1 MLENRTPL
9 KTCVVGGSLL
19 NVLVTFDFSQLFS
32 SALLAVV
39 GTLVSYFVSKGLK
52 ALFEKDP
59 SN

>member
-1 MLENRTPL
+1 MIEDKTPL

-19 NVLVTFDFSQLFS
+19 NVLVTFDFSQLCS

-39 GTLVSYFVSKGLK
+39 GTVISYFVSKGLK
-52 ALFEKDP
+52 ALFGKDL